1 MGLRRTRRAGQSA
14 VSVGVVVALL
24 ALAMLATGCNRPW
37 RDKYFD
43 KGLRTLTQTD
53 VQEMMGPPHTSKTS
67 LLGELSVWTYR
78 FPVTD
83 EELDPMGSFGNA
95 AMKAKQTAAAA
106 VGQGKEGSTYPTLR
120 CVKYTL
126 KFDKDK
132 LLQEWKRDP
141 CTPQAPAT
149 P

>member
-1 MGLRRTRRAGQSA
+1 MGFWKTWRAGQGA
-14 VSVGVVVALL
+14 VPAGMVVLLLGLALL
-24 ALAMLATGCNRPW
+24 TTGCNRPW

-43 KGLRTLTQTD
+43 KGLRNVTQAE
-53 VQEMMGPPHTSKTS
+53 VQEMMGPPHTNKTS
-67 LLGELSVWTYR
+67 LLGEQSVWTYR

-83 EELDPMGSFGNA
+83 EELDPMGSFGKA
-95 AMKAKQTAAAA
+95 ATKAKETAAAA
-106 VGQGKEGSTYPTLR
+106 VGQGKEASNYPTLR

-132 LLQEWKRDP
+132 VLQEWKRDP
-141 CTPQAPAT
+141 CTPPASVT